1 MANADA
7 ALREP
12 GRDGALREERAC
24 VVCARRFWSEELR
37 PVILFQ
43 DPAAGAPETV
53 DGEEEDQRVK
63 KIAPSQQRR
72 LCRVLGVQRYLERW
86 PQLQARPEAIAELKA
101 SAVEHP
107 FLKEEL
113 LLLHRRR
120 MPADVRDP
128 CDVCRECCGP
138 LTSSMVSLPRYS
150 LANDLWIGRQLPA
163 LRNLAAATKRLLP
176 MVRTCLQ
183 VTVLQP
189 GNLVREE
196 RQKGFIGNSIFL
208 PQAAPTA
215 IRAVLPPPEQDMQ
228 ESILFVLVGDGQ
240 NKTALQSSALLKA
253 PRGEYESAV
262 RCLQS
267 TSPYYEEVT
276 LRDAGESTLQGCI
289 LETGVNSYLA
299 KQLLQQGPAD
309 AQGQEDDDT
318 EENQEAEPMED
329 AGGMF
334 FVFTVWSCS
343 LVFLPDV
350 FLC

>member
-1 MANADA
+1 
-7 ALREP
+7 
-12 GRDGALREERAC
+12 
-24 VVCARRFWSEELR
+24 
-37 PVILFQ
+37 
-43 DPAAGAPETV
+43 
-53 DGEEEDQRVK
+53 
-63 KIAPSQQRR
+63 
-72 LCRVLGVQRYLERW
+72 
-86 PQLQARPEAIAELKA
+86 
-101 SAVEHP
+101 
-107 FLKEEL
+107 
-113 LLLHRRR
+113 
-120 MPADVRDP
+120 
-128 CDVCRECCGP
+128 
-138 LTSSMVSLPRYS
+138 
-150 LANDLWIGRQLPA
+150 
-163 LRNLAAATKRLLP
+163 
-176 MVRTCLQ
+176 
-183 VTVLQP
+183 
-189 GNLVREE
+189 
-196 RQKGFIGNSIFL
+196 
-208 PQAAPTA
+208 
-215 IRAVLPPPEQDMQ
+215 MQ

-334 FVFTVWSCS
+334 FFTVWSCS